1 QLYQVS
7 TSSASGITSLSTVAL
22 STTGKL
28 NTVSSNVSALQSDAL
43 QWKNNA
49 DGSGAYD
56 ASHGTNQ
63 AQKITNVA
71 AGQLADGSTDAVN
84 ASQLYQ
90 VSTSSASGIT
100 SLSTAALNTTGKL
113 NTVSNNVSALQSDAL
128 QWKNNADGSGAYD
141 ASHGTNQ
148 AQKITNVAAGQLA
161 DGSTDAVNASQLYQV
176 STSSASGITSLST
189 AALSTTGKLN
199 TVSSNVSALQ
209 SDALQWKNNVNGIG
223 GFYDAS
229 HGTNQAQKITNV
241 AAGQLADN
249 STDAVN
255 AGQLYQVSTSSA
267 SGITSLST
275 AVSRVSDM
283 ANVNGN
289 ISTLSSSVADLKSDA
304 LQWKKNTDGSGAYD
318 ASHGTNQAQKITN
331 VADGQLINGSTDA
344 VNAGQLYQVSTSSA
358 SGITSLSTVAL
369 STTGKLNTVS
379 SNVSALQSDALQWKN
394 NADGSGAYD
403 ASHGTNQ
410 AQKITNVAAGQL
422 ADGSTDAVNASQLYQ
437 VSTSSA
443 SGITSLSTAALSTTG
458 KLNTVSSNVSALQ
471 SDALQW
477 KNNVNGIGGFYD
489 ASHGTNQAQKIT
501 NVAAGQLADNS
512 TDAVNAGQLYQV
524 STSSA
529 SGITSLSTAVSRVS
543 DMANV

>member
-63 AQKITNVA
+63 AQKITSVA

-189 AALSTTGKLN
+189 AALNTTGKLN
-199 TVSSNVSALQ
+199 TVSNNVSALQ

-410 AQKITNVAAGQL
+410 AQKITSVAAGQL